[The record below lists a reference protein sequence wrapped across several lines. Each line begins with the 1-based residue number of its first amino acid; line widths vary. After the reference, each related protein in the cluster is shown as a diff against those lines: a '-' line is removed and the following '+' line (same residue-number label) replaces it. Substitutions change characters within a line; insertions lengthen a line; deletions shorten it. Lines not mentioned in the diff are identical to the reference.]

1 MTLFKKINKVKST
14 HYLRLDGIEI
24 VMEKKTPDLWT
35 FLRRDG
41 LGVPEGCKENQL
53 NYPSSA
59 KVKHNWDKIE
69 KEIANDMLEHYE
81 DYGMDAGSALFK
93 QIYANGDE

>member
-1 MTLFKKINKVKST
+1 M
-14 HYLRLDGIEI
+14 DGIEI
-24 VMEKKTPDLWT
+24 VMEKKSPELWT

-41 LGVPEGCKENQL
+41 LGVPEGAKENQT